1 MLKKIIQLSLFL
13 IMLPIVA
20 LSTQSD
26 VKESKAAGYVPN
38 PLIKNAC
45 DEQVSYDTPSDQRT
59 VVDPPEVYYM
69 VDRSKSISQ
78 GPNGA
83 ENTREVK
90 RVLVEA
96 VENQYVATNKY
107 DPLSKVNQTDSNFV
121 PWLDPVKASWAAI
134 VPFGTHSQPKGLRVM
149 PTNSGFN
156 YGDLTAWGVPDGNDV
171 MDTYYP
177 DLKNEK
183 WPRGSIRKISNNE
196 SKNRLKAAIG
206 STSVADP
213 RNSGMQFFGGAAN
226 QARNWAINNDFGVM
240 DSPSFYATNWH
251 AALRGLE
258 YTDSYIVNYMQQ
270 TGFARQFNEAYAQAD
285 YTGAKSTI
293 DLAVMITDGIPTANG
308 FAFGSYSNDTSIS
321 PGYDY
326 SGGAATFDPI
336 DLGRAKESVSR
347 IHARGIRTLLVLIGN
362 YTNEALLYAQDAF
375 GLSGEDDV
383 IIVSNFNDIAQKAG
397 NKIAK
402 LVCAPIGIELTATPV
417 GTPIAGKEFVVNL
430 KACNTKGVGV
440 KEEGRSAFLNRVTA
454 SRSHTASG
462 AGVTMTGKDAG
473 GGILQPT
480 DVMVSKDATLYYGCF
495 TWQDKVDIDEEG
507 GAISLRYDVR
517 GTDTYTVDRYARDRV
532 RLNYTVPPAEVQ
544 LPT

>member
-1 MLKKIIQLSLFL
+1 
-13 IMLPIVA
+13 MLPIVA

-45 DEQVSYDTPSDQRT
+45 DEQVSYDTPSNQRT
-59 VVDPPEVYYM
+59 AVDPPEVYYM

-78 GPNGA
+78 GPQGLA
-83 ENTREVK
+83 NTREVK
-90 RVLVEA
+90 RVLWEA
-96 VENQYVATNKY
+96 IENQHNATKNY
-107 DPLSKVNQTDSNFV
+107 DPLSTVNQTDSNFV
-121 PWLDPVKASWAAI
+121 QWLDPVKGSWAAI
-134 VPFGTHSQPKGLRVM
+134 VPFGTHSQPHGLRVM

-156 YGDLTAWGVPDGNDV
+156 YGDLTAWGVPDGNVV

-183 WPRGSIRKISNNE
+183 WPRGSIRKISNLG
-196 SKNRLKAAIG
+196 SKQRLRGSIG
-206 STSVADP
+206 YSTVTDP
-213 RNSGMQFFGGAAN
+213 RNSGIKYFGGASG
-226 QARNWAINNDFGVM
+226 QDRNWAINNDFGVM

-270 TGFARQFNEAYAQAD
+270 TGFARQFNEPYAQAD

-308 FAFGSYSNDTSIS
+308 FAFGTYSADTPAS

-326 SGGAATFDPI
+326 SSGAATFDPI
-336 DLGRAKESVSR
+336 DLGKAKDSVSR
-347 IHARGIRTLLVLIGN
+347 IHARGVRTLLVLIGN
-362 YTNEALLYAQDAF
+362 YTTEALLYAHDAF

-383 IIVSNFNDIAQKAG
+383 IVVSSYADVAQKVG
-397 NKIAK
+397 SKISK
-402 LVCAPIGIELTATPV
+402 LICAPIGIELTATPV

-430 KACNTKGVGV
+430 KACNSRGN
-440 KEEGRSAFLNRVTA
+440 RDRDAFLNRVTA

-473 GGILQPT
+473 GSALTTT
-480 DVMVSKDATLYYGCF
+480 DTLATKDSGVFYGCF
-495 TWQDKVDIDEEG
+495 TWQDKVNIDEEG
-507 GAISLRYDVR
+507 GALSLRYDVR
-517 GTDTYTVDRYARDRV
+517 GTDSYTKDRYARDRV